1 MAHPKEVRAR
11 LRQLY
16 ISTQQ
21 PLDTIALQ
29 LNVSL
34 SAARRWKREAAE
46 KGDDWGALRTAIVLS
61 ADSVEA
67 TAREALGLFLVHY
80 QSTLQS
86 VNESD
91 DMDPEVKTKLLSSL
105 VYSYQTMTRASQHA
119 MPGAARLGVA
129 LEIVEAL
136 GNFVESRYPDRGAT
150 LLEVL
155 EAFGPELVRMYG

>member
-34 SAARRWKREAAE
+34 SAARRWKRESELA
-46 KGDDWGALRTAIVLS
+46 GDDWDTVRTANALS
-61 ADSVEA
+61 ADGVEVA
-67 TAREALGLFLVHY
+67 AREALGLFLVHY

-86 VNESD
+86 VNESA
-91 DMDPEVKTKLLSSL
+91 DMPPAVKTKLLGSL
-105 VYSYQTMTRASQHA
+105 AHAYQTMTRASQHA

-136 GNFVESRYPDRGAT
+136 SNFVESRYPDRGAT